1 MDTPRH
7 TPEPDDSRWRP
18 DIDAIIGT
26 TTCYQPLMLDPLVAP
41 YVHVSLLALNNNNV
55 RTRFLQAF
63 NVIYAIDTTSVLP
76 EIGTIIQ
83 MFHDSLLLIDD
94 IEDDLMYRR
103 GKLAAHRQYGMPLT
117 LNCGNLMYF
126 VALQRAQDQL
136 PRLVEAIGVGID
148 PQKLKLRINDI
159 IIGEMLN
166 LHRGQGLDIYWRD
179 NLAQLRHQLPLIADY
194 LEMVKHKTGGLFR
207 LSLQLMALVSTQC
220 NDDLMAIANLL
231 GVIYQIRDDY
241 MNVNLQQYADSK
253 GMAGEDLLEGK
264 LSLPILWC
272 LQHTDSSPV
281 HDILFQFTLASE
293 RRNHMDLV
301 GRACDY
307 LVTCGA
313 MEFTATLMTEYRD
326 KVLDL
331 LHPHLLLAGSKLES
345 IILALTQM

>member
-7 TPEPDDSRWRP
+7 TPEPDDRGPRP
-18 DIDAIIGT
+18 DIDAIINT
-26 TTCYQPLMLDPLVAP
+26 TTRYQPQLSDPLVAP
-41 YVHVSLLALNNNNV
+41 YRHVSSSASNNQNV

-63 NVIYAIDTTSVLP
+63 NVIYAIDSSQVLA

-83 MFHDSLLLIDD
+83 MFHDSSLLIDD
-94 IEDDLMYRR
+94 IEDDSVYRR

-136 PRLVEAIGVGID
+136 LQLVKDAGGAGD
-148 PQKLKLRINDI
+148 PQALKLRINDI

-179 NLAQLRHQLPLIADY
+179 NLHQLRQQLPSIDDY

-207 LSLQLMALVSTQC
+207 LSLQLMALVSSQF

-241 MNVNLQQYADSK
+241 MNVNSQQYADSK

-272 LQHTDSSPV
+272 LQHADASPV
-281 HDILFQFTLASE
+281 HDILFQYTSASD
-293 RRNHMDLV
+293 RRKHMHLV
-301 GRACDY
+301 GAACDY
-307 LVTCGA
+307 LASCGA
-313 MEFTATLMTEYRD
+313 MDFTASLMVEYRD

-331 LHPHLLLAGSKLES
+331 LQSYLTVSGSKLES